1 MGRGSRQCSGQK
13 ADFPK
18 HCSRVIDRHGKR
30 RVRFRKGGFSIYL
43 TGTPWSED
51 FMRQYAEALDGVK
64 AQAIN
69 VGAARTKPGS
79 FDALCVSY
87 FRSPDF
93 RGLRPSTQSA
103 RRNIIE
109 PFRLEHGT
117 KPLKDLHRK
126 HITAIIGAKADKP
139 EAANHLLK
147 TLRIILSYAVT
158 QEMLDNNPA
167 AGIKKYRSQGEGHHS
182 WTESEIAQFEERHP
196 VGSRARLA
204 LALGLYTAQRK
215 GDVLRMGWQH
225 VTDDAIVVRQQKTD
239 SALLVPIHPELAATL
254 ASVPRGNLTFL
265 MTEHGAPFTSNGFGN
280 WWRDRCNEAGLP
292 HCSFHGL
299 RKAAATRLANAGCS
313 VDQVKAIT
321 GHRSLAEVARYTMAA
336 DQRRLAR
343 QALDMQL
350 KTESEQKLSN
360 LNARLDKTGSK

>member
-1 MGRGSRQCSGQK
+1 MVRRTKSGL
-13 ADFPK
+13 PE
-18 HCSRVIDRHGKR
+18 HCSWNTDQHGKR
-30 RVRFRKGGFSIYL
+30 RVRFRKGGFSMYL

-51 FMRQYAEALDGVK
+51 FMRQHAAALDGVK

-69 VGAARTKPGS
+69 VGAERTKPGS

-109 PFRLEHGT
+109 RFRLEHGT
-117 KPLKDLHRK
+117 KPLKALQRQ
-126 HITAIIGAKADKP
+126 HITAINGAKADRP

-147 TLRIILSYAVT
+147 TLRIILGYAVT
-158 QEMLDNNPA
+158 QGMLKGNPA
-167 AGIKKYRSQGEGHHS
+167 AGIKRYRSHGEGHHS
-182 WTESEIAQFEERHP
+182 WTENEIARFEERHP
-196 VGSRARLA
+196 IGSRARLA

-225 VTDDAIVVRQQKTD
+225 MTGDAMVVRQQKTD
-239 SALLVPIHPELAATL
+239 SALLIPIHPQLAAIL

-265 MTEHGAPFTSNGFGN
+265 TTEHGAPFTSNGFGN

-321 GHRSLAEVARYTMAA
+321 GHRSLAEVARYTKAA
-336 DQRRLAR
+336 DQQRLAR
-343 QALDMQL
+343 QALAIQL
-350 KTESEQKLSN
+350 KTETESEQKLSN
-360 LNARLDKTGSK
+360 LATRLDKTGSK

>member
-1 MGRGSRQCSGQK
+1 MAKMRRNRSGL
-13 ADFPK
+13 PE
-18 HCSRVIDRHGKR
+18 HCSWNYDRHGKR
-30 RVRFRKGGFSIYL
+30 RVRFRKSGFSTYL

-51 FMRQYAEALDGVK
+51 FMRQYAVALDGVT
-64 AQAIN
+64 AQAAN

-93 RGLRPSTQSA
+93 RGLRPSTQTA
-103 RRNIIE
+103 RRNVLE
-109 PFRLEHGT
+109 PFRLAHGSN
-117 KPLKDLHRK
+117 PLRGLHRR
-126 HITAIIGAKADKP
+126 HITAVIGAKADKP

-147 TLRIILSYAVT
+147 TLRIILSYAVA
-158 QEMLDNNPA
+158 QGMLDSNPA
-167 AGIKKYRSQGEGHHS
+167 SGVKKYRSQGEGHHS
-182 WTESEIAQFEERHP
+182 WSESEIAQFEQRHAI
-196 VGSRARLA
+196 GSKARLA

-225 VTDDAIVVRQQKTD
+225 VTDDGIVVRQQKTD
-239 SALLVPIHPELAATL
+239 SALLIPMHPQLVAVL
-254 ASVPRGNLTFL
+254 ASVPRDNLTFL
-265 MTEHGAPFTSNGFGN
+265 MTEHGAPFTPNGFGN

-299 RKAAATRLANAGCS
+299 REAAATRLANAGCS

-321 GHRSLAEVARYTMAA
+321 GHRSLAEVARYTKAA

-343 QALDMQL
+343 QALDIQL
-350 KTESEQKLSN
+350 KTEGEQKLSN
-360 LNARLDKTGSK
+360 LNTRLDKTGSK

>member
-1 MGRGSRQCSGQK
+1 MASMRQNKSGL
-13 ADFPK
+13 PK
-18 HCSRVIDRHGKR
+18 YCGWNTDRHGKR
-30 RVRFRKGGFSIYL
+30 RVRFRLGAISVYL

-51 FMRQYAEALDGVK
+51 FMRQYATACDS
-64 AQAIN
+64 AQAQVQN
-69 VGAARTKPGS
+69 VAASRTKAGS

-93 RGLRPSTQSA
+93 RGLRPSTQTA

-109 PFRLEHGT
+109 PFRVAHGT
-117 KPLKDLHRK
+117 KPLKGLQRQHL
-126 HITAIIGAKADKP
+126 TAVIGAKADKP

-147 TLRIILSYAVT
+147 TLRIMLAYAVS
-158 QEMLDNNPA
+158 QGMLDSNPA

-182 WTESEIAQFEERHP
+182 WSEVEIAQFEQRHP
-196 VGSRARLA
+196 IGSKARLA
-204 LALGLYTAQRK
+204 LSLGLYTAQRK
-215 GDVLRMGWQH
+215 SDVLKMGWQH
-225 VTDDAIVVRQQKTD
+225 VSGDTIAVRQQKTD
-239 SALLVPIHPELAATL
+239 TVLLIPMHPQLGAVL
-254 ASVPRGNLTFL
+254 ASVPRSNLTFL
-265 MTEHGAPFTSNGFGN
+265 ITEHGAPFTPNGFGN

-321 GHRSLAEVARYTMAA
+321 GHRSLAEVARYTRAA

-343 QALDMQL
+343 QAIEMQL
-350 KTESEQKLSN
+350 RTERTETEREQKLT
-360 LNARLDKTGSK
+360 KIVQP